1 MYVWVSLFVCLLC
14 SRWSVSFPPQC
25 VDTPRTHAPTH
36 PSIPPSLLGDVCRVL
51 SWHKQT
57 NKQVVERC
65 TELMLILKWGGDLT
79 KLGERQA
86 ERLGER
92 FTQAMY
98 PDPR

>member
-1 MYVWVSLFVCLLC
+1 MADDGEGKERNDGWKKRDLSLSMYAN
-14 SRWSVSFPPQC
+14 QI
-25 VDTPRTHAPTH
+25 TGAP
-36 PSIPPSLLGDVCRVL
+36 VEE
-51 SWHKQT
+51 KQ
-57 NKQVVERC
+57 VERC
-65 TELMLILKWGGDLT
+65 IELMLILKWGGDLT

>member
-1 MYVWVSLFVCLLC
+1 M
-14 SRWSVSFPPQC
+14 
-25 VDTPRTHAPTH
+25 
-36 PSIPPSLLGDVCRVL
+36 
-51 SWHKQT
+51 
-57 NKQVVERC
+57 VERC

-98 PDPR
+98 PDPRQDDKIFIDGYCIII